1 MSEKNL
7 KRLRL
12 ISGAVVTAA
21 TLAVAALFI
30 GEVLSIY
37 LTGISAGGGEA
48 IFTRD
53 KVGQKLVIIAPFFFV
68 WIALIIAAYVLS
80 EIFPAKPEKSKN
92 GAEYTLALLK
102 RRMPVKS
109 EELKSRFDEISREQ
123 TILRVIYG
131 VCAALCLA
139 AAIYTVVY
147 LSIPSN
153 FPAVEDK
160 SVPIYN
166 MVKAV
171 FRLIGAAF
179 LACCSAKI
187 YAGYSAKKQ
196 IKTVKSIL
204 VASKG
209 MPVAPDKVG
218 GVRAK
223 IQSVLKSKYFLWG
236 VRGAV
241 ACLGVSFFI
250 AGICNGGMHDML
262 IKAIKICTECIGLG

>member
-7 KRLRL
+7 KRLHL

-21 TLAVAALFI
+21 TVAVAALFI

-37 LTGISAGGGEA
+37 LAGISVGSGEA

-53 KVGQKLVIIAPFFFV
+53 KVGQKLIIIAPFFFV
-68 WIALIIAAYVLS
+68 WIALIIAAFVLN
-80 EIFPAKPEKSKN
+80 EIFPAKPQKLKN

-123 TILRVIYG
+123 TILRVLYG
-131 VCAALCLA
+131 VCAALCLG

-147 LSIPSN
+147 LAIPSN

-160 SVPIYN
+160 SIPVFN

-171 FRLIGAAF
+171 FPFIIGAF
-179 LACCSAKI
+179 LACCIAKV
-187 YAGYSAKKQ
+187 YSSYSAKKQ
-196 IKTVKSIL
+196 IKAVKSIL
-204 VASKG
+204 VSSKG
-209 MPVAPDKVG
+209 MPPAEEKVC

-223 IQSVLKSKYFLWG
+223 IQTVIKNKYFLWG
-236 VRGAV
+236 VRGVV